1 LYVVNTDRS
10 GGGNE
15 GSANAPTPTPIS
27 CGMRSGSQNTV
38 DPHSEQNW
46 KITSFPSC
54 EVKVFEA
61 LSTTVTA
68 LRSKNAAMLNKLPVR
83 RWQSRQWH
91 IETRRFSLATE
102 PQFAAG
108 STGET
113 FGHAT

>member
-46 KITSFPSC
+46 KITSFS
-54 EVKVFEA
+54 E
-61 LSTTVTA
+61 
-68 LRSKNAAMLNKLPVR
+68 LRSEGLRSAIDNRYRATLENAAMLNKLPVR
-83 RWQSRQWH
+83 RWQTMAHRNAQV
-91 IETRRFSLATE
+91 LL
-102 PQFAAG
+102 G
-108 STGET
+108 N
-113 FGHAT
+113 